1 MYPVRIPEITED
13 LFSAEEAAE
22 YRTLQESLLKRGL
35 LPLKGVTE
43 AGIDHGTVLE
53 VGPGPGY
60 LGLEWLGSREV
71 RSDSELIAIDVN
83 RNMIAIARAASDN
96 YREKGRYSLIQGDAE
111 EMPFCRNTFDGV
123 FSAYSLH
130 EWKNPVNV
138 ISGIQKILK
147 ISSSAM
153 IIDLKRNIRPEIILK
168 EKSMMRNQSH
178 KNFESSVRAAYTGHE
193 IDGIMSKAGIHDYQI
208 CEDSFNLK
216 ISWKKDQKFNPEG
229 WGREGKIVD
238 MRNKK

>member
-1 MYPVRIPEITED
+1 MYPARIPEITED

-43 AGIDHGTVLE
+43 AGINHGTVLE
-53 VGPGPGY
+53 VGQGPGY
-60 LGLEWLGSREV
+60 LGLEWLKSREAG
-71 RSDSELIAIDVN
+71 SDSELIAIDIN
-83 RNMIAIARAASDN
+83 RNMIDIAGANSED
-96 YREKGRYSLIQGDAE
+96 YREKERYSLIQGDAE
-111 EMPFCRNTFDGV
+111 KMPFCPNTFDGV

-130 EWKNPVNV
+130 EWKNPVYV
-138 ISGIQKILK
+138 ISGIQTILK
-147 ISSSAM
+147 KSSSAV

-168 EKSMMRNQSH
+168 EKSMMRKKSR

-193 IDGIMSKAGIHDYQI
+193 IDVIMSKAGIHDYQI

-216 ISWKKDQKFNPEG
+216 ISWRK
-229 WGREGKIVD
+229 
-238 MRNKK
+238 